1 MKKALAILLALS
13 MVFAAFADA
22 PATNYSVAEFSGSAE
37 FGWKSDLD
45 EAKNGMFNDA
55 SATLKINLL
64 NGGDKST
71 EAADGVWGELKIAIE
86 TPDALENPG
95 ALTIGKSA
103 SVSTAKIHFVDGDV
117 AVALDMLKPNLKID
131 GDDGAAYDVTNGL
144 SAGFGINVKTAPVAL
159 NVYVMDNGVAAEK
172 AFGFKA
178 DASLSIVDD
187 LSLSGA
193 AAYNAKDEKL
203 TAKAAASYKI
213 AIDENMA
220 VTPSIGFK
228 LGKDDSKALDASAN
242 FVWGGAET
250 EVDFA
255 GKGTGLTVKYSTAF
269 ADKDGKLEISA
280 YDTLFEAL
288 KLGVKYGAGVA
299 DIAKGTLDAGAAYST
314 SFDIIDVSLH
324 GGAKFNLAADDVVE
338 EYKYGAKVSTDDV
351 IANTVL
357 AVSYEAGE
365 YKNYKDDK
373 FKDWTKDPKGVITVS
388 AKISL

>member
-13 MVFAAFADA
+13 MVFAAFADE

-37 FGWKSDLD
+37 FGYKVDLD
-45 EAKNGMFNDA
+45 DAKNGMFNDA
-55 SATLKINLL
+55 SAKLKINLL

-71 EAADGVWGELKIAIE
+71 AAADGVWGELKISIE

-103 SVSTAKIHFVDGDV
+103 SVSTAKIHFVEGDLD
-117 AVALDMLKPNLKID
+117 VALDMLKPNLKID

-193 AAYNAKDEKL
+193 AAYNVKDEKL

-220 VTPSIGFK
+220 VTPSVGFK

-255 GKGTGLTVKYSTAF
+255 GKGTGFTAKYSTGF
-269 ADKDGKLEISA
+269 AEKDGKLELSA
-280 YDTLFEAL
+280 YDTVAGL
-288 KLGVKYGAGVA
+288 KLGVKYGAKVA
-299 DIAKGTLDAGAAYST
+299 DIAKGTLDAGAAYDVAV
-314 SFDIIDVSLH
+314 DIIDISLH

-351 IANTVL
+351 VANTVL

-365 YKNYKDDK
+365 YKNYKDNK
-373 FKDWTKDPKGVITVS
+373 FTDWTKDPKGVITVS